1 MIDVAGF
8 RDQRRA
14 LLADRS
20 LVGLELIDALTT
32 LTFGFVSELAASIH
46 EWGTGWA
53 LVAVGGTGRRELCPG
68 SDIDLLV
75 LHPRKVD
82 QATAARVSESLW
94 YPLWDAGLKGT
105 PALHTI
111 ESALTLADREVL
123 SAVTWLTA
131 SPIAGDQEVS
141 ALFMQRSNERWRERA
156 KTNLPALFAETH
168 SRHERAGEVAFHLE
182 PDLRDGRGGLR
193 DVHVL
198 TFLERSEHPL
208 FEHVLDRPLVELVPM
223 AKHLVAVRGELH
235 RSTNR
240 NSDRLLLQEQDAV
253 AALLGLADA
262 DSLMSS
268 VAAAGRAIAWS
279 ADETIRRFAHRLDH
293 PRSRA
298 DSDSMTKIRKLTTDI
313 GVQDGELVLLEGA
326 DTTGDATLVLRLGS
340 LAAQQRTSIA
350 RASLIRLAS
359 DAPPLP
365 APWPERARHA
375 LVALLGAGA
384 SGTHVLEA
392 LDRHDLVTRFLPEWA
407 SVRSKPQRNAY
418 HRFTVDRHLCEAAA
432 NASELVRT
440 VSRPD
445 LLLVGTWLHDL
456 GKGYPG
462 DHTVVGIELMH
473 SIGARMGFDAA
484 DVEVLCDMVRHHLLL
499 PEVATRRD
507 LTDPGTIS
515 AIASTVGDLN
525 RLELLRAL
533 TEADSL
539 ATGPTAWSDW
549 KRRLVDELTT
559 RTADVLHGKL
569 VPQTSM
575 RSHDHDDLLDLAR
588 SQQKVVVRVNR
599 LSADVEVVAIAA
611 PDRTGLFAAL
621 AGSITLVGA
630 DILSADVWT
639 TDDGVALDV
648 FRITRQLGGGTNY
661 RKLEQLIDRALE
673 GSIDVDAELARRA
686 RTYARSK
693 SKSVGHAAPPSVAID
708 NKTPSLATMFE
719 LRAPD
724 GPAVLYR
731 VTNAISALGLDL
743 RTAKVATIGHE
754 VVDTFALRTVGADG
768 QKEKLADADCEQV
781 RTAILASLANL

>member
-1 MIDVAGF
+1 MTNVAGF
-8 RDQRRA
+8 REQRRSLLDNRA
-14 LLADRS
+14 LIGS
-20 LVGLELIDALTT
+20 ELIGALTT
-32 LTFGFVSELAASIH
+32 ATYEFIRVLAQDIH
-46 EWGTGWA
+46 DWGTGWA

-68 SDIDLLV
+68 SDIDLLI

-82 QATAARVSESLW
+82 QKAAARISESLW
-94 YPLWDAGLKGT
+94 YPIWDAGLKGT
-105 PALHTI
+105 PALHTVD
-111 ESALTLADREVL
+111 SAIALADREVL

-131 SPIAGDQEVS
+131 EPIVGDHEVS
-141 ALFMQRSNERWRERA
+141 ALFIHRTTERWKERA
-156 KTNLPALFAETH
+156 KTNLPALFTETNA
-168 SRHERAGEVAFHLE
+168 RHDRAGEVAFHLE

-193 DVHVL
+193 DFHVL
-198 TFLERSEHPL
+198 SFLEQSEHPL
-208 FEHVLDRPLVELVPM
+208 YEQVCDRPLVELVPM
-223 AKHLVAVRGELH
+223 AKDLVAVRAELH

-253 AALLGLADA
+253 AALVGFANADA
-262 DSLMSS
+262 LMSS

-279 ADETIRRFAHRLDH
+279 TDETIRRFAHRLDH
-293 PRSRA
+293 PRSR
-298 DSDSMTKIRKLTTDI
+298 SVRDSMAKVRKLTTDI
-313 GVQDGELVLLEGA
+313 GVHDDELVLLDGA
-326 DTTGDATLVLRLGS
+326 DTAGDPTLVLRLGS
-340 LAAQQRTSIA
+340 LAAQRQMSIA
-350 RASLIRLAS
+350 RASLIRLAAE
-359 DAPPLP
+359 APALP

-432 NASELVRT
+432 NASELVRS

-445 LLLVGTWLHDL
+445 LLLIGTWLHDL

-462 DHTVVGIELMH
+462 DHTDVGIELMQA
-473 SIGARMGFDAA
+473 IGPRMGFDAA

-507 LTDPGTIS
+507 LTDPGTIA
-515 AIASTVGDLN
+515 AIATTVGDLN

-549 KRRLVDELTT
+549 KRRLVDELTV
-559 RTADVLHGKL
+559 RTADVLHGRL

-588 SQQKVVVRVNR
+588 VQRKVVVRVNR
-599 LSADVEVVAIAA
+599 LSTDVEVVAIAA

-639 TDDGVALDV
+639 TDDGIALDV
-648 FRITRQLGGGTNY
+648 FRITRQLGGETNY
-661 RKLEQLIDRALE
+661 RKLEQLIDRALD
-673 GSIDVDAELARRA
+673 GSLDVDAELARRA

-693 SKSVGHAAPPSVAID
+693 SKSIGHAAPPSVMID
-708 NKTPSLATMFE
+708 NQTPSLATMFE

-724 GPAVLYR
+724 GPAVLFR
-731 VTNAISALGLDL
+731 VANAISALGLDL

-754 VVDTFALRTVGADG
+754 VVDTFAIRTVGTDG
-768 QKEKLADADCEQV
+768 QKEKLADADCERV
-781 RTAILASLANL
+781 RAAMLASLVG

>member
-8 RDQRRA
+8 REQRRE
-14 LLADRS
+14 LLADGDV
-20 LVGLELIDALTT
+20 VGLELVRRLTDLT
-32 LTFGFVSELAASIH
+32 LSFLRDLASQVH
-46 EWGTGWA
+46 SWDTGWA
-53 LVAVGGTGRRELCPG
+53 LLAVGGTGRMELCPG
-68 SDIDLLV
+68 SDVDLV
-75 LHPRKVD
+75 ILHPRKVD
-82 QATAARVSESLW
+82 QATAARVSEALW
-94 YPLWDAGLKGT
+94 YPIWDAGLKGT
-105 PALHTI
+105 PALHTVD
-111 ESALTLADREVL
+111 SALALADREVL

-131 SPIAGDQEVS
+131 QPLVGDQEVS
-141 ALFMQRSNERWRERA
+141 ALFIERAGERWREKA

-168 SRHERAGEVAFHLE
+168 ARHERAGEVAFHLE

-193 DVHVL
+193 DAHVL
-198 TFLERSEHPL
+198 SFLERSGHPL
-208 FEHVLDRPLVELVPM
+208 FEQVCDRPLTELAPM
-223 AKHLVAVRGELH
+223 AQELLAARAELH
-235 RSTNR
+235 RCTNR
-240 NSDRLLLQEQDAV
+240 NSDRLLLQEQDGV
-253 AALLGLADA
+253 ASALGFVDADA
-262 DSLMSS
+262 LMGS

-279 ADETIRRFAHRLDH
+279 TDETIRRFAHGLEH
-293 PRSRA
+293 PRSLPRA
-298 DSDSMTKIRKLTTDI
+298 DVGRARVPKLTIDF
-313 GVQDGELVLLEGA
+313 GLADDELVLLESA
-326 DTTGDATLVLRLGS
+326 DSTDPTLVLRLGAY
-340 LAAQQRTSIA
+340 AAQQRLSIA
-350 RASLIRLAS
+350 RSTLVRLAA
-359 DAPPLP
+359 DAPSLP

-384 SGTHVLEA
+384 SGTYVLEA
-392 LDRHDLVTRFLPEWA
+392 LDRHDLVTRFLPEWS

-418 HRFTVDRHLCEAAA
+418 HRFTVDRHLCEAAS

-462 DHTVVGIELMH
+462 DHTVVGIELME
-473 SIGARMGFDAA
+473 SIGARMGFDSA
-484 DVEVLCDMVRHHLLL
+484 DVDVLCDMVRHHLLL

-507 LTDPGTIS
+507 LTDHGTIA

-559 RTADVLHGKL
+559 RTADVLHGYL

-588 SQQKVVVRVNR
+588 TSQRVVVRVPR
-599 LSADVEVVAIAA
+599 LTTDVEVVAIAA

-648 FRITRQLGGGTNY
+648 FRITRQLGGETNF
-661 RKLEQLIDRALE
+661 RKLEQLIDRALD
-673 GSIDVDAELARRA
+673 GSLDVDAELARRA

-693 SKSVGHAAPPSVAID
+693 SKSVGRAAPPSVTID

-768 QKEKLADADCEQV
+768 LKEKLADADCERV
-781 RTAILASLANL
+781 RAAILASLAES